1 MMLSLE
7 EIQQKS
13 HDVVL
18 EVLPNV
24 TSEELEYDTD
34 LFSIGL
40 DSITAMSLVLTLQE
54 TFEVAFE
61 TSEISFDNFR
71 TLGNIVELIEKKY
84 AGLSQD
90 ADSLSVV
97 N

>member
-24 TSEELEYDTD
+24 TNEELENDTD

-71 TLGNIVELIEKKY
+71 TLGKIVELIEKKY
-84 AGLSQD
+84 AGFSQD
-90 ADSLSVV
+90 AESLTTV